1 MEVSLLVCLKMI
13 GYKKVVKVVRHHSVG
28 YDTDHHQGLEVVPY
42 DIAKDLCARNLE
54 TCRQSTNRE
63 NAG

>member
-1 MEVSLLVCLKMI
+1 MI